1 MLGMD
6 RSASLGP
13 PDFNQ
18 NKQQRTKSPCSSGS
32 TGDPEENWAEEQN
45 TEREENTTKQ
55 NVKKTE
61 QSEPDMVAQA

>member
-55 NVKKTE
+55 NNNKT
-61 QSEPDMVAQA
+61 QTNKNNL